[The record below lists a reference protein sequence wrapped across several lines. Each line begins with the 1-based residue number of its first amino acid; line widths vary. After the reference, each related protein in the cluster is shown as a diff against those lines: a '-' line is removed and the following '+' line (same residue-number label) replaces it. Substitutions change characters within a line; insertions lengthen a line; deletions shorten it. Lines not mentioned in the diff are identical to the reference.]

1 VVSRVEQVLP
11 TSVAVLAEQW
21 TCELER
27 LRRCGHTYFDFLAAT
42 DLGEGEV
49 EVVVHVM
56 TPDAAARVLVR
67 TAVPAGQA
75 LASLVGLFPAAVW
88 HEREAHEFVGL
99 AFAGHPGL
107 DPLLLTA
114 GSGHPLRRSWPLRA
128 RLDTAWPG
136 SGEPDTQA
144 DASAAATG
152 GRTRPTPGVSASWLA
167 LPAASEVSDD

>member
-1 VVSRVEQVLP
+1 MSRVEQVLP
-11 TSVAVLAEQW
+11 SSVAVPAEQW
-21 TCELER
+21 TRELER

-42 DLGEGEV
+42 DLGEGDV
-49 EVVVHVM
+49 EVVVHLM
-56 TPDAAARVLVR
+56 TPDAADRVLVR

-75 LASLVGLFPAAVW
+75 LASLAGLFPAAVW

-99 AFAGHPGL
+99 AFDGNPGL
-107 DPLLLTA
+107 DPLLLPA

-128 RLDTAWPG
+128 RLDAVWPG
-136 SGEPDTQA
+136 AGEPATQA

-167 LPAASEVSDD
+167 LDAVSEVTDD